1 MEKTPVICY
10 KLVTPIIYNKG
21 TKWEIQHD
29 EFLACYGYATR
40 EATEKEIIRLN
51 TDAEAKRFFC
61 YEHRLNPENI
71 AYFFYNEQAPFD
83 TRGT

>member
-21 TKWEIQHD
+21 TKWEVQHD

-51 TDAEAKRFFC
+51 ADAEAKRLFC